1 MLASLMI
8 HHFEIFF
15 ISLFSYFCDIGN
27 TDENLSSNVRVA
39 KGRMSRE
46 RGSEGEKM
54 EVRGSSFS

>member
-8 HHFEIFF
+8 YHFEIFF

-39 KGRMSRE
+39 KGRMRRE
-46 RGSEGEKM
+46 AVKEKKW
-54 EVRGSSFS
+54 R